1 MSWVLVTSRRASRID
16 ELGALAIGTV
26 DGVSPTSISIALS
39 TDAPQSMALNTGSPT
54 AFPRVNS
61 YLTIPI
67 ESGAVVG
74 QVESITVSMSDFPR
88 RTGLKDF
95 DLIDLPFPQRR
106 IRLTPVGVL
115 APERFGGTGGTQLSL
130 RRGVTALPSVGD
142 VVHLPDPSQLEAI
155 LRPVGTNPRVSIGSS
170 PIAPELTI
178 QVDPDILFGQH
189 LAVLGNTGSGKS
201 CTVAGLIRWSLVAA
215 GDNMASGESDK
226 LPHARFIVLD
236 PNGEYQHAFDDL
248 PIQVDRFQLGADG
261 QGTGS
266 PPTKALTAPAWLW
279 NSEEWAAL
287 TAAAPQTQRP
297 LLMQALRELR
307 GSGLQQIPT
316 LERLRVVLDDYRRRL
331 MSMLEEGPTAY
342 GLDFQTRQNTGDLFA
357 TLERECTSFGTQI
370 RESDP
375 ESNVLPSLRQALT
388 AAREAAAKQGQY
400 YESFTTE
407 QVQTVFDSVNEAFN
421 SLPSDAR
428 PRWTA
433 TEDSPIP
440 FDIPI
445 LPERLRQVAARTQ
458 AGNQTASFIATLVMR
473 IETMLGDERVQPLV
487 APVVARPLD
496 EYLADFLGGQGR
508 EARVAVIDLALVPSD
523 VLHLTIAVLARTLF
537 EAVQRHSRND
547 QRTVPT
553 TLVLEEAHRFVS
565 VRSWMGES
573 ESPPLALCREAFERI
588 AREGRKF
595 GMGLVVSS
603 QRPTEI
609 SPTVLSQCN
618 SYILH
623 RLVNGNDQDAVARV
637 VPDTLGG
644 MLSGLPSLPA
654 AEAVVLGAV
663 TPIPVLAQIR
673 HLEPK
678 HRPRS
683 ENPPFWA
690 TWTRRRKLKLDWSGV
705 AAEWQGADRHAEGS

>member
-1 MSWVLVTSRRASRID
+1 
-16 ELGALAIGTV
+16 
-26 DGVSPTSISIALS
+26 
-39 TDAPQSMALNTGSPT
+39 MALNTGSPT

-67 ESGAVVG
+67 ESGVVVG
-74 QVESITVSMSDFPR
+74 QVESIAVSMSNFPR

-106 IRLTPVGVL
+106 ISLTPVGVL
-115 APERFGGTGGTQLSL
+115 APERIGNGVETQLSL

-155 LRPVGTNPRVSIGSS
+155 LRPVGTNPRVLIGSS

-201 CTVAGLIRWSLVAA
+201 CTVAGLIRWSLIAA
-215 GDNMASGESDK
+215 RDDMASEGRAK
-226 LPHARFIVLD
+226 PPNARFIVLD
-236 PNGEYQHAFDDL
+236 PNGEYRHAFDDL
-248 PIQVDRFQLGADG
+248 PIQVDRFQLGAEDPDDP
-261 QGTGS
+261 Q
-266 PPTKALTAPAWLW
+266 TKMLTTPAWLW

-307 GSGLQQIPT
+307 GSGLQDIPT

-331 MSMLEEGPTAY
+331 SSMLEEGPSAY
-342 GLDFQTRQNTGDLFA
+342 GLDFQTRQSTGDLFV
-357 TLERECTSFGTQI
+357 TLERECTGFGKQI
-370 RESDP
+370 RKSDP
-375 ESNVLPSLRQALT
+375 DSQVLPALRRALQ
-388 AAREAAAKQGQY
+388 AAREAAAKDAQY

-407 QVQTVFDSVNEAFN
+407 QVRTVLDAVTEAM
-421 SLPSDAR
+421 SALPLNAR
-428 PRWTA
+428 PRSTA

-440 FDIPI
+440 FDIPS

-458 AGNQTASFIATLVMR
+458 TGNQTASFIATLVMR

-487 APVVARPLD
+487 APTETRPLD
-496 EYLADFLGGQGR
+496 EYLADFLGGADR
-508 EARVAVIDLALVPSD
+508 EDRVAVIDLALVPSD
-523 VLHLTIAVLARTLF
+523 VLHLTIAVLGRTLF
-537 EAVQRHSRND
+537 EAVQRHRRKAQS
-547 QRTVPT
+547 TVPT
-553 TLVLEEAHRFVS
+553 TLVLEEAHRFVRA
-565 VRSWMGES
+565 RSWMGET
-573 ESPPLALCREAFERI
+573 ESPSLALCREAFERI

-623 RLVNGNDQDAVARV
+623 RLVNGSDQDAVARV
-637 VPDTLGG
+637 VPDTVGG

-654 AEAVVLGAV
+654 AEAIVLGAV

-673 HLEPK
+673 HLEPE

-690 TWTRRRKLKLDWSGV
+690 TWTHRRRLKLDWSGV
-705 AAEWQGADRHAEGS
+705 AADWQGADGNTDAL

>member
-1 MSWVLVTSRRASRID
+1 MTNKHPSHVDQLS
-16 ELGALAIGTV
+16 ALAIGTV

-67 ESGAVVG
+67 ESGVVVG

-106 IRLTPVGVL
+106 VRLTPVGVL
-115 APERFGGTGGTQLSL
+115 APERATNGRGSQLSL

-142 VVHLPDPSQLEAI
+142 VVHLPDPSQIEAI
-155 LRPVGTNPRVSIGSS
+155 LRPVGTNPRVHIGSS

-201 CTVAGLIRWSLVAA
+201 CTVAGLIRWSLTAA
-215 GDNMASGESDK
+215 SGDMASGQSDK
-226 LPHARFIVLD
+226 RPHARFIVLD

-248 PIQVDRFQLGADG
+248 PIQVDRFQLGVEDS
-261 QGTGS
+261 QTD
-266 PPTKALTAPAWLW
+266 PPTRALTAPAWLW

-307 GSGLQQIPT
+307 SSGLSEVHT
-316 LERLRVVLDDYRRRL
+316 LEQLRVVLEGYRRQL
-331 MSMLEEGPTAY
+331 LSMLEEGPTAY
-342 GLDFQTRQNTGDLFA
+342 GLSFQASQSTGDLFA
-357 TLERECTSFGTQI
+357 TLDRECESFGKRI
-370 RESDP
+370 READSDS
-375 ESNVLPSLRQALT
+375 EILPALRRALT
-388 AAREAAAKQGQY
+388 AARVAAAKDGQY
-400 YESFTTE
+400 YGSFTTE
-407 QVQTVFDSVNEAFN
+407 QVQAVLSSVTEAV
-421 SLPSDAR
+421 SALPTNAG

-440 FDIPI
+440 FDIPS

-487 APVVARPLD
+487 APTQPFPLD
-496 EYLADFLGGQGR
+496 EYLADFLGGPGR
-508 EARVAVIDLALVPSD
+508 EDHIAVIDLALVPSD

-537 EAVQRHSRND
+537 EAVQRHSRKT
-547 QRTVPT
+547 QGTVPT
-553 TLVLEEAHRFVS
+553 TLVLEEGHRFVS
-565 VRSWMGES
+565 ARSWMGES
-573 ESPPLALCREAFERI
+573 ESPSLGLCRNAFERI

-690 TWTRRRKLKLDWSGV
+690 TWTRRRKLDLDWSGV
-705 AAEWQGADRHAEGS
+705 AADWQGADREATAP

>member
-1 MSWVLVTSRRASRID
+1 
-16 ELGALAIGTV
+16 
-26 DGVSPTSISIALS
+26 
-39 TDAPQSMALNTGSPT
+39 MALNTGSPT

-61 YLTIPI
+61 YLMIPI
-67 ESGAVVG
+67 ESGVVVG
-74 QVESITVSMSDFPR
+74 QVGSITVSMSAFPR
-88 RTGLKDF
+88 RKGLKDF

-106 IRLTPVGVL
+106 ISLTPVGVL
-115 APERFGGTGGTQLSL
+115 VPERTGDDGITQLSL
-130 RRGVTALPSVGD
+130 RRGVTALPSIGD
-142 VVHLPDPSQLEAI
+142 AVHLPDPSQLEAI
-155 LRPVGTNPRVSIGSS
+155 LRPVGTNPRVSIGFS

-201 CTVAGLIRWSLVAA
+201 CTVAGLIRWSLMAA
-215 GDNMASGESDK
+215 SAEMASGESDK
-226 LPHARFIVLD
+226 PPHARFIVLD

-248 PIQVDRFQLGADG
+248 PIQVDRFQLGAEDREAG
-261 QGTGS
+261 D

-307 GSGLQQIPT
+307 GSGLQEVDT
-316 LERLRVVLDDYRRRL
+316 LAQWRVVLEGYRRQL
-331 MSMLEEGPTAY
+331 LSMLEEGPTAY
-342 GLDFQTRQNTGDLFA
+342 GLSLPARQNTGDLFA
-357 TLERECTSFGTQI
+357 TLERECRGLEKQLL
-370 RESDP
+370 ESDP
-375 ESNVLPSLRQALT
+375 DSEVLPALNRALEAAQT
-388 AAREAAAKQGQY
+388 AAAAKDGQY
-400 YESFTTE
+400 YRSFTTV
-407 QVQTVFDSVNEAFN
+407 QVQTALNSVTEAV
-421 SLPSDAR
+421 SALPTNAG

-433 TEDSPIP
+433 TEDSPLP
-440 FDIPI
+440 FDIPS

-487 APVVARPLD
+487 APAETCPLD
-496 EYLADFLGGQGR
+496 EYLADFLGGPDR
-508 EARVAVIDLALVPSD
+508 EDRVAVIDLALVPSD

-537 EAVQRHSRND
+537 EAVQRHSRNN
-547 QRTVPT
+547 QGTVPT

-565 VRSWMGES
+565 ARSWMGES
-573 ESPPLALCREAFERI
+573 ESPSLALCREAFERI

-673 HLEPK
+673 HLAPE

-690 TWTRRRKLKLDWSGV
+690 TWTRRRKLDLDWSGV
-705 AAEWQGADRHAEGS
+705 AGDWQGADRHTEGP